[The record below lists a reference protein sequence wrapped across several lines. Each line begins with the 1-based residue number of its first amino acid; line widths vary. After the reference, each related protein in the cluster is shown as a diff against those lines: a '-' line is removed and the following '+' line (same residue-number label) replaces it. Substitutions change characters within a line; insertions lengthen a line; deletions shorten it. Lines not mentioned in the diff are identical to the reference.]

1 MKKSLKMFVLA
12 MGAMAFTS
20 CGMVLPVAATSNPVG
35 PKTGKAK
42 ATTVLGVF
50 HVHGDAGILKAC
62 RNGEITEIST
72 VELSQANYFF
82 WQRTICTVNGK

>member
-50 HVHGDAGILKAC
+50 HVHGEIDEFVEAGI
-62 RNGEITEIST
+62 R
-72 VELSQANYFF
+72 
-82 WQRTICTVNGK
+82 WRRTSA